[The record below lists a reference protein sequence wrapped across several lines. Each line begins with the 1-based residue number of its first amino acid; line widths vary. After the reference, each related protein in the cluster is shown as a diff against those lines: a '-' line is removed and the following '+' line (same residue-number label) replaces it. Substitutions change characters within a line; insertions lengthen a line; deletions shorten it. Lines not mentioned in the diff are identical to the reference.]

1 MSRPGGGCAGTGWGC
16 GGRSDQADG
25 EQSAAGPLLP
35 PPRGGVPAA
44 AAIRPVGSAAGAPEQ
59 GEQPAASGA
68 RRGGRAGGR
77 GAGPWTDLLW
87 LGGAAAQF

>member
-1 MSRPGGGCAGTGWGC
+1 MRALGGGVAGVAIRPMGS
-16 GGRSDQADG
+16 RAQRAPS
-25 EQSAAGPLLP
+25 SP

-68 RRGGRAGGR
+68 RRGGGR
-77 GAGPWTDLLW
+77 GE
-87 LGGAAAQF
+87 GGWSLD